1 MPINIASYDSSI
13 SSSLPDFRT
22 ASHSLDRMRGSLQVL
37 GKIICRYCLQEY
49 IGIML
54 LHKHFSI
61 LPDEHLIKHFVG
73 NRAYI
78 KPYSQ
83 PINDNV
89 VPCAWKF
96 ERNQTTGFQSFYPLE
111 FVDTTHRAFRGRA
124 DAQIF
129 VSSEAFLTEISA
141 ALCAL
146 NSEDVFGLCTHHGN
160 GEIVL
165 GDGEILLETT
175 DYMNRVLTLAP
186 AAKHLPKQQKR
197 VGSSRLMGMEMV
209 QRSVKDIVNPIV
221 KSITNKV
228 YSWLQKSINSLTSVQ
243 IAISSG

>member
-1 MPINIASYDSSI
+1 MPINISSYNSSI
-13 SSSLPDFRT
+13 FSLLPDFRT
-22 ASHSLDRMRGSLQVL
+22 ASHSLDRMRGDLQVL
-37 GKIICRYCLQEY
+37 GEIICRYNFEEHF
-49 IGIML
+49 GVTL

-61 LPDEHLIKHFVG
+61 LPGERLIKHFVG

-78 KPYSQ
+78 RPYSQ
-83 PINDNV
+83 PISDNA
-89 VPCAWKF
+89 VPCVWKF
-96 ERNQTTGFQSFYPLE
+96 ERNQTTGVQSFCPLE

-129 VSSEAFLTEISA
+129 VSSEAFLAEISA

-146 NSEDVFGLCTHHGN
+146 NSENVFGLCTHHGD

-186 AAKHLPKQQKR
+186 AAKTSTETTETTWQFMFDEDGDDTTKCKGHC
-197 VGSSRLMGMEMV
+197 
-209 QRSVKDIVNPIV
+209 
-221 KSITNKV
+221 KSHCEKHEE
-228 YSWLQKSINSLTSVQ
+228 
-243 IAISSG
+243 